1 MRAGDRVQLGAV
13 DDGSEGGID
22 LSERCATCGAPLE
35 QWQWLCS
42 ACGAPVSPD
51 RRAEQAGSEGG
62 SGAPIGSDEAPIRPR
77 RPIAWILVALVGAAA
92 VLGAVFASAGPG
104 GGGGGISTPAG
115 FTSTPQVSALGGDSP
130 ITTAIEIS
138 KEGWPGGAPA
148 AVLVSVEDSSAA
160 AVAGPLA
167 AAAGGPVLLSSPGGV
182 DAAVLQR
189 LVELGAKRVY
199 VLDSGG
205 YSAGYGT
212 GIEAKGLAATAVRG
226 ADRVGLA
233 LAVAQEARKLTGL
246 NGYVIVPF
254 DGTTRGVVSGG
265 FASAKSMPVLFAG
278 SDGNL
283 KPYRGLLAA
292 VPPKV
297 VTICATQSVVPD
309 AALKGEEFDG
319 ALIDRV
325 DGTDDQEFSRVF
337 AEYAFAHGFE
347 YKKTLAVRASLI
359 AHAYSASA
367 FGALTGS
374 PLIITDDTELGTSA
388 TGFFVA
394 HASSIGVVR
403 FIGPSGPDVEG
414 LLARTRQAS
423 ETRIS
428 PAAVALDESAA
439 AKVTGVTSGT
449 VTFVAD
455 AAIEASVV
463 VGKIL
468 VSGVS
473 ANAPCG
479 FLRRVTA
486 VRHAGADIVA
496 DTEPASLG
504 DVILKGSF
512 DVRVS
517 GDASAAPSVAS
528 LPQAIQLAVT
538 SPKAESGLPAQGN
551 GPAGLREVANQVR
564 QRTESEHI
572 RVPLNWPELVFATP
586 EFSMPPDIGGKGKV
600 KVHVTAKEAWEV
612 WYVMSGTWDEKPAI
626 WGFKQEKQVEFGIV
640 AYLRHNFDLD
650 YEVELAIDWQHKDP
664 KTSVRDILGKT
675 VAQSLDKQAKG
686 PSVSARTVFM
696 VYVIPVVL
704 DSYIEPSFGVKGSF
718 KGVLKGSYSKHIDVW
733 VGARVRLESG
743 EVIPVIGAADRTPPI
758 KPPTFEGELEVR
770 LAGGLKVGT
779 RFYGVIGP
787 YMRGELYFKVAVK
800 DTVPPGTPPMTLAL
814 GVEGT
819 VGGDLKILTWDL
831 GSIEFEPAKYE
842 FWVWPD
848 PHAPPSSPAT
858 PTPSPGG
865 GAAGSTSAATSLV
878 FDVSTSMGEQSGGD
892 TKLNAAKAAGQT
904 VLDVIGANAGS
915 GAAVGVATF
924 SAGSESVLVPTDDIG
939 AVRSAISGLS
949 IHGNTDM
956 LAGIR
961 VGIDQLA
968 GSTAPDKAILY
979 LSDGMDTAG
988 NSPESIIAA
997 ANDAAASGIKIYT
1010 IGFGDQGLLD
1020 EPLLKNIADAT
1031 GGTYGYA
1038 DASAAMSLVGQFTKS
1053 QVVRTGAT
1061 PLFETTGAVGQ
1072 GQTADMGVATMPKVH
1087 GDLQVVLA
1095 WPGSDMDVR
1104 LVDPSGAVIASGYP
1118 GLTITKTARTAQVTV
1133 AGAKPGDWQL
1143 SVVGVQTS
1151 SAQEPF
1157 YTLAAFRETSE
1168 TPVPTRGGAGTAG
1181 DGSEALILIGVLAVL
1196 GVGTAVYLSRKR
1208 ESGVV
1213 AAHVGS
1219 GSPGRSGDGGRI
1231 RELVS
1236 ETGRRHPLKVGAN
1249 AIGRALDNDLVIDD
1263 PSVSRYHALLLV
1275 EAARLTLRDLD
1286 SSGGSRVNGSSVRE
1300 AAVVDGDEL
1309 TFGEANLRLQSNE
1322 NPTT

>member
-1 MRAGDRVQLGAV
+1 
-13 DDGSEGGID
+13 
-22 LSERCATCGAPLE
+22 
-35 QWQWLCS
+35 
-42 ACGAPVSPD
+42 VSPD
-51 RRAEQAGSEGG
+51 RGAEQAGSDGG
-62 SGAPIGSDEAPIRPR
+62 SGTPLDSGDTPMRPR
-77 RPIAWILVALVGAAA
+77 RRIAWILVALIGAAA
-92 VLGAVFASAGPG
+92 VLGAVFASSGPG
-104 GGGGGISTPAG
+104 GGGGVSTPAG

-138 KEGWPGGAPA
+138 KEGWPDGAPA

-167 AAAGGPVLLSSPGGV
+167 AAAGGPVLLSSPGGL

-189 LVELGAKRVY
+189 LVDLGAKRVY

-205 YSAGYGT
+205 YSASYGT
-212 GIEAKGLAATAVRG
+212 TIESKGLAVTAVHG

-246 NGYVIVPF
+246 NGYVVVPF
-254 DGTTRGVVSGG
+254 DATIRGVVSGG
-265 FASAKSMPVLFAG
+265 FASAKSMPVLFADAGG
-278 SDGNL
+278 SL

-309 AALKGEEFDG
+309 AALKGKEFDG

-347 YKKTLAVRASLI
+347 YKKTLAVRASLV
-359 AHAYSASA
+359 AHAYAASA

-374 PLIITDDTELGTSA
+374 PLIITGDAELGPSA
-388 TGFFVA
+388 TEFFVA
-394 HASSIGVVR
+394 HASSISVVR
-403 FIGPSGPDVEG
+403 FIGPPGPDVEA
-414 LLARTRQAS
+414 LLARTRQVS

-428 PAAVALDESAA
+428 PAAVPLDEEAA
-439 AKVTGVTSGT
+439 AKVTGVTSAT
-449 VTFVAD
+449 VTFAAD
-455 AAIEASVV
+455 PSIEASVV

-468 VSGVS
+468 ISGVS
-473 ANAPCG
+473 ANAPSG

-486 VRHAGADIVA
+486 VRHKGADLVA

-528 LPQAIQLAVT
+528 LPQAIQLAVS
-538 SPKAESGLPAQGN
+538 SPKAEGGLAAQGR
-551 GPAGLREVANQVR
+551 GAAGLLEVANQT
-564 QRTESEHI
+564 RTKDSEHI
-572 RVPLNWPELVFATP
+572 RVPLNWPKLVFATP
-586 EFSMPPDIGGKGKV
+586 EFSMPPDIGGKGKI
-600 KVHVTAKEAWEV
+600 KVHVAAKEAWEV
-612 WYVMSGTWDEKPAI
+612 WYVMSGTWDEQPAI
-626 WGFKQEKQVEFGIV
+626 WGFKQEKLIEFGIV

-650 YEVELAIDWQHKDP
+650 YEVELTIDGQHEQTK
-664 KTSVRDILGKT
+664 VRDILGNT
-675 VAQSLDKQAKG
+675 LAQSLDEQAKG
-686 PSVSARTVFM
+686 PSVSARTAFM

-718 KGVLKGSYSKHIDVW
+718 RGVLKGSYSKHIDVW

-743 EVIPVIGAADRTPPI
+743 EVIPVIGAADRTPPM
-758 KPPTFEGELEVR
+758 KPPTFQGELEIK

-779 RFYGVIGP
+779 RFYGAVGP

-819 VGGDLKILTWDL
+819 VGGDFKVLTWDI
-831 GSIEFEPAKYE
+831 GSIEFEPAKIE

-848 PHAPPSSPAT
+848 AHAPPSSPVT
-858 PTPSPGG
+858 PAPGG
-865 GAAGSTSAATSLV
+865 GASGSTSAATSLV

-904 VLDVIGANAGS
+904 VLDVIAAHTGS
-915 GAAVGVATF
+915 GGAIGVATF
-924 SAGSESVLVPTDDIG
+924 SAGSESVLVPTDDLS
-939 AVRSAISGLS
+939 AVRSAVSGLS

-1072 GQTADMGVATMPKVH
+1072 GQTADVGVATMPKVH

-1104 LVDPSGAVIASGYP
+1104 LVDPSGAVISSGYP
-1118 GLTITKTARTAQVTV
+1118 GLTVTKTARTAQVTV

-1168 TPVPTRGGAGTAG
+1168 TPVPTGGGAGTTG
-1181 DGSEALILIGVLAVL
+1181 DGSEALVLIGALAVL
-1196 GVGTAVYLSRKR
+1196 GVGAAVYLSRKR
-1208 ESGVV
+1208 ENGDVAVSADSG
-1213 AAHVGS
+1213 AS
-1219 GSPGRSGDGGRI
+1219 RRSGDGRRG

-1236 ETGRRHPLKVGAN
+1236 ETGRRHPLKLGAN
-1249 AIGRALDNDLVIDD
+1249 AIGRASDNDLVIDD
-1263 PSVSRYHALLLV
+1263 RSVSRYHALLLV
-1275 EAARLTLRDLD
+1275 DADRLTLRDLD
-1286 SSGGSRVNGSSVRE
+1286 SSGGSKVNGSSVRE
-1300 AAVVDGDEL
+1300 ATVVDGDEL
-1309 TFGEANLRLQSNE
+1309 TFGDANLRLQSDP